1 MNDMMTPHDKELV
14 IRPPSGFGKFDAAE
28 YYRYRHM
35 LMSLVRRDIKSQFD
49 EMHLGFV
56 WAILRPLAVA
66 VVFTLFKSFSGANTH
81 VQVPYLM
88 FVYSGLVFWYYFTD
102 ATMQTAG
109 SVRKDAT
116 IISKIYFPRLITPMV
131 PILSNLTGLGI
142 AAIPLLMMMVWY
154 QTLPGWPV
162 LLLPLVLLQC
172 MALVFGIGTLFAA
185 LTINNRDL
193 EQFLSFLMYIG
204 LFVSCVFF
212 VPEMVPQWARPVLL
226 ANPMTGTMLALRAC
240 LFDGFAFPVLLW
252 GYSLFVS
259 VVAVL
264 VGGLAFRRAEATF
277 VDKL

>member
-1 MNDMMTPHDKELV
+1 MTPLPEKELV
-14 IRPPSGFGKFDAAE
+14 IRPPSGFGKLDPAE

-49 EMHLGFV
+49 EMHFGVL
-56 WAILRPLAVA
+56 WAVIRPLAVA
-66 VVFTLFKSFSGANTH
+66 IVFTLFKSFSGANTFVH
-81 VQVPYLM
+81 APYLI
-88 FVYSGLVFWYYFTD
+88 FVYSGLIFWYYFTD

-142 AAIPLLMMMVWY
+142 AAVPLLMMMAWY
-154 QTLPGWPV
+154 QMLPGWNI

-185 LTINNRDL
+185 LTITNRDL

-212 VPEMVPQWARPVLL
+212 VPEMVPEWARPVLL
-226 ANPMTGTMLALRAC
+226 LNPMTGTMLALRAC
-240 LFDGFAFPVLLW
+240 LLDGFAFPVLLW
-252 GYSLFVS
+252 SYSLVFS
-259 VVAVL
+259 FVAVM
-264 VGGLAFRRAEATF
+264 VGTLAFRRAEATF

>member
-1 MNDMMTPHDKELV
+1 MTIAQEKEIV
-14 IRPPSGFGKFDAAE
+14 IRPPRGFGKFDPAE

-49 EMHLGFV
+49 EMHFGVL
-56 WAILRPLAVA
+56 WAVLRPLAVA
-66 VVFTLFKSFSGANTH
+66 VVFTLFKNFSGANTYVH
-81 VQVPYLM
+81 APYLL
-88 FVYSGLVFWYYFTD
+88 FVYSGLIFWYYFTD

-131 PILSNLTGLGI
+131 PILSNLAGLGI
-142 AAIPLLMMMVWY
+142 AAVPLLMMMAWY
-154 QTLPGWPV
+154 QAMPGLTF

-193 EQFLSFLMYIG
+193 EQFLSFLLYIG

-212 VPEMVPQWARPVLL
+212 VPEMVPEWARPVLL
-226 ANPMTGTMLALRAC
+226 FNPMTGTMMAFRAC
-240 LFDGFAFPVLLW
+240 LFEGFVFPVEPW
-252 GYSLFVS
+252 TYS
-259 VVAVL
+259 VAVSL
-264 VGGLAFRRAEATF
+264 AAVMIGALAFRRAEATF